1 MISAGVA
8 DALHRT
14 IEWQTRSPKS
24 AEGRTAARYGTGVP
38 FANLTDDR
46 RLFFYAP
53 GNICFWAFCYSLEQ
67 PKGKA
72 TTEIGKQG
80 GSAD

>member
-8 DALHRT
+8 HALHRT

-53 GNICFWAFCYSLEQ
+53 WKYLFLGLLLFVGTAQRESHDGDRQ
-67 PKGKA
+67 AGRVR
-72 TTEIGKQG
+72 
-80 GSAD
+80 